1 MGGFKSG
8 STGSSQAFLFSD
20 STIKT
25 VLINLIY
32 FEFIL
37 YTDVCKEHRGGEAG
51 AVSVARRGGDKA
63 MVGRSPTLEQSAAAC
78 SSNFS

>member
-51 AVSVARRGGDKA
+51 AVSVARRGGKA